1 MTCHLFAQIKMAN
14 GHVKNYPTRGTL
26 TVQMLDRQEV
36 PGMTSFSHETTT
48 WWGDLAAAEQSKEG
62 KALWRRVDK
71 DKLPDKTIALP
82 FPGAPGCAT
91 AWLAHMQSFVDA
103 YNSGELPQHFLHLGK
118 WPEDISEMSVFPG
131 LLRMAKQ
138 QRVVLRAPHHISPAH
153 QGGWMGIGAPR
164 GRFRRAQP
172 AEGRHPQGKMAT
184 GWAGTSTFG
193 WVERVRLAGS
203 PSALPHTELPPLARR

>member
-1 MTCHLFAQIKMAN
+1 MTCHLFAQNKVSN
-14 GHVKNYPTRGTL
+14 GHVKNYPGRGTL

-48 WWGDLAAAEQSKEG
+48 WWGDLAAAEQNKEV

-138 QRVVLRAPHHISPAH
+138 QRVVLRAPHHITCTP
-153 QGGWMGIGAPR
+153 
-164 GRFRRAQP
+164 GRVDGYRRAPGQ
-172 AEGRHPQGKMAT
+172 
-184 GWAGTSTFG
+184 
-193 WVERVRLAGS
+193 V
-203 PSALPHTELPPLARR
+203 